1 MKLSLSSEYLQLR
14 LIVLGSVLL
23 IFFVVPTGL
32 LLVFFTGN
40 GSLESLLFVAA
51 PTVLLSLALAHH
63 CIRNFSS
70 PAYIRFMDDEIHIPY
85 LVHPGKTRKIR
96 FDQINSIEKLQPVFA
111 PPYIAINYGQ
121 FFPLLFEPQV
131 FSEASD
137 LDQFYDELRRLVAL
151 HKGGYESGL
160 LDKVGSLQRR
170 LPISSII
177 VSVLLIG
184 IFVIQ
189 PQAESQDQLADI
201 LLNFGALQSSLFY
214 AGEYFRLTTPLF
226 LHANA
231 PHLFFNLC
239 LLLVLGLLLEG
250 VLGWQRFVT
259 LLLLS
264 GIASS
269 FASLL
274 WYSNDVV
281 VVGTS
286 GAIYGLVGT
295 FFLLQYRFR
304 KELPN
309 LSTLILGPYL
319 LPTLIVIEVLWLWGS
334 FEINLVAHLAGI
346 SSGILFAYFL
356 IGRTTAKSLLEGQS
370 NTVLGVTTWSLLAFY
385 VFNSTWMVL
394 Q

>member
-23 IFFVVPTGL
+23 IFFVVPIGL

-51 PTVLLSLALAHH
+51 PTALLSLALAHH

-70 PAYIRFMDDEIHIPY
+70 PAYIQFMDDEIHIPY
-85 LVHPGKTRKIR
+85 LAHPGKTRKIR
-96 FDQINSIEKLQPVFA
+96 FDRINSIEKLQPVFA

-121 FFPLLFEPQV
+121 FFPLLLEPQV

-189 PQAESQDQLADI
+189 PQAESQNQLADI
-201 LLNFGALQSSLFY
+201 LLNFGALQSNLFY

-274 WYSNDVV
+274 WYGNDVV

-286 GAIYGLVGT
+286 GAIYGLVGA

-319 LPTLIVIEVLWLWGS
+319 LPTFIVIEVLWLWDN

-370 NTVLGVTTWSLLAFY
+370 NAVLGVTTWSLLAFY